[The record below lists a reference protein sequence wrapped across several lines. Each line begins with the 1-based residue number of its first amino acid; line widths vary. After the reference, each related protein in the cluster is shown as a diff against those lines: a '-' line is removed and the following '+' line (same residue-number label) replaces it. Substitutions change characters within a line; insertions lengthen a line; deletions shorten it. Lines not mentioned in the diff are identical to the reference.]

1 MARLDTKIDARIS
14 SDINN
19 QIEVISR
26 DLGIKKSELIRQL
39 IHIGMENI
47 SGNKLLSYGDFK
59 DNLFDRG

>member
-1 MARLDTKIDARIS
+1 MYDTQVVIIGLTT
-14 SDINN
+14 SDTNN

-47 SGNKLLSYGDFK
+47 SGKLLNIQLK
-59 DNLFDRG
+59 NLMK